1 MKINIFH
8 KKHLAAR
15 TLVVILSV
23 VLMGFALS
31 WLFWIDMGADPYT
44 VMNRAVSAR
53 LGMSIGNWQLILNTV
68 LFVLVLLFGSS
79 NIGIGTLVNMTLV
92 GYTLDFFTGLW
103 NRTVPKEATTQ
114 GAARLLILALALLIF
129 VLSAAVYMDVHLG
142 AAPYDAVPFI
152 LSEHLPKV
160 PFRLVRMV
168 CDFTCIAI
176 GCLLGAK
183 LQAVPV
189 LMALLLGPAVALV
202 ARYGAK
208 YFPTLLGEDD

>member
-15 TLVVILSV
+15 TLAVIISV
-23 VLMGFALS
+23 ILMGFSLS

-44 VMNRAVSAR
+44 VMNRAIATR

-68 LFVLVLLFGSS
+68 LFLLVLLFGGD
-79 NIGIGTLVNMTLV
+79 NIGIRTLANMTLV
-92 GYTLDFFTGLW
+92 GYSLDFFTYLW
-103 NRTVPKEATTQ
+103 NRTIPKEQTTQ
-114 GAARLLILALALLIF
+114 GSARLLILALALLLF

-142 AAPYDAVPFI
+142 ASPYDAVPFI
-152 LSEHLPKV
+152 LSKHLSKL
-160 PFRLVRMV
+160 PFRLVRMAY
-168 CDFTCIAI
+168 DFTCVGI
-176 GCLLGAK
+176 GCLLGAR

-189 LMALLLGPAVALV
+189 LMALLLGPAVAAV

-208 YFPTLLGEDD
+208 YFPAVLGEDD